1 MKITDYYTELINAV
15 KLSLNQKTNLIE
27 RFHYEHKQINHRM
40 NDYHLKIQQ
49 RQQLLMQL
57 VEKILK
63 QQNSNEKYIEMININ
78 KPQFDYHTK
87 QLIEFHKL
95 NEEYQ
100 ILQDENREL
109 KQKAKENIKTLY
121 NFINQTT
128 E

>member
-1 MKITDYYTELINAV
+1 LIYYTELTNAV

-27 RFHYEHKQINHRM
+27 RFHYEQKQINHRT
-40 NDYHLKIQQ
+40 NNYHLKIQQ

-63 QQNSNEKYIEMININ
+63 QQNSNEKYVEIININ
-78 KPQFDYHTK
+78 KSQFDYHTK
-87 QLIEFHKL
+87 QLIEFNKL

-100 ILQDENREL
+100 ILQDENRQL